1 MSPVDGSVDFTALLQ
16 ALANSNKNIIVQI
29 EPALFIIILF
39 GIALYPEN
47 TNKMFRNHS
56 NSVNYYLEK

>member
-1 MSPVDGSVDFTALLQ
+1 MSAVDGSVDFAALLQ

-39 GIALYPEN
+39 
-47 TNKMFRNHS
+47 
-56 NSVNYYLEK
+56 